1 MKILLTGC
9 AGFIGFHVSK
19 KLISLGHQVFGIDN
33 INNYY
38 DTKIKTNRLKILK
51 KDSKK
56 FIFKKGDIGNFA
68 FVKKIFQ
75 KYKFDQV
82 INLAAQ
88 AGVRYSIENPK
99 AYVESN
105 LIGFFNILE
114 CCRQFKIK
122 HLIYASTSSVYGNNS
137 PLPFSEKNHAD
148 HPIQFYA
155 ATKRA
160 NELMAHSYS
169 SLYNLPT
176 TGLRFF
182 TVYGPWG
189 RPDMALFLFTKNIL
203 EGKKIDLFNYGDHR
217 RDFTYVDDI
226 VNPLVILIRKIPK
239 KNMKLK
245 NNRNPSKS
253 FAPFNIFNIGNN
265 NPKKLKEFVQEIEK
279 KLGLKAKI
287 NLKKLQSGDVYET
300 FADTT
305 KLEKYVNYKS
315 QTNLKSG
322 ISKFVDWYKWYFKK
336 NEK

>member
-1 MKILLTGC
+1 MKILITGC
-9 AGFIGFHVSK
+9 IGFIGFHLSK
-19 KLISLGHQVFGIDN
+19 KLILNGHTVIGVDS
-33 INNYY
+33 INSYY
-38 DTKIKTNRLKILK
+38 GTKIKYDRLKILRK
-51 KDSKK
+51 ESKK
-56 FIFKKGDIGNFA
+56 FVFKKGDISSSL
-68 FVKKIFQ
+68 FVERIFKTFKI
-75 KYKFDQV
+75 DQV
-82 INLAAQ
+82 VNLAAQ

-203 EGKKIDLFNYGDHR
+203 EGKKIDLFNYGNHI

-226 VNPLVILIRKIPK
+226 VNPLVKLVRKIPK
-239 KNMKLK
+239 KNIKLK
-245 NNRNPSKS
+245 KNRDPSKS
-253 FAPFNIFNIGNN
+253 SAPFNIFNIGNN

-279 KLGLKAKI
+279 KLGLKAKV

-300 FADTT
+300 FADTS
-305 KLEKYVNYKS
+305 KLENHVNYKS
-315 QTNLKSG
+315 QTNLKTG
-322 ISKFVDWYKWYFKK
+322 ISKFIDWYKLYFKRI
-336 NEK
+336 